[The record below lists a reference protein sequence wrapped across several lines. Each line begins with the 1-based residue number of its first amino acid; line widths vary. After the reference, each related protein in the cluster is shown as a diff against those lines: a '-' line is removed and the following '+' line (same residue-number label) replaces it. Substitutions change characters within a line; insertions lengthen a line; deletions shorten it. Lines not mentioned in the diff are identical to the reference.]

1 MFSNSKD
8 FLGNQDLL
16 SASAPISRG
25 SGDQIDAHQ
34 LKEKLVDRQKKK
46 CFNGFGGKK

>member
-16 SASAPISRG
+16 SVSAPISRG

-34 LKEKLVDRQKKK
+34 LKEKKK